1 MAFAPQCG
9 PRTLDGGAASPD
21 QGGALT
27 QFDGIATVTNLR
39 ARPLAAAALATCLA
53 ASAALA
59 GASSTPFEAYQ
70 PDPALRTA
78 PRADLEARVRRACAI
93 TQARL
98 QSTPEGSLD
107 RPCGCYASRTL
118 RTLDAAEIESY
129 RTTGYFNDSARAKAL
144 AALDSCHLKRPV

>member
-1 MAFAPQCG
+1 MIQ
-9 PRTLDGGAASPD
+9 
-21 QGGALT
+21 
-27 QFDGIATVTNLR
+27 LR
-39 ARPLAAAALATCLA
+39 ARPLAAAALASLLT

-78 PRADLEARVRRACAI
+78 PRSDLEARVRRACTI

-98 QSTPEGSLD
+98 QSAPEPSLE
-107 RPCGCYASRTL
+107 RPCGCYATRTL
-118 RTLDAAEIESY
+118 RALDAGEIESY

-144 AALDSCHLKRPV
+144 AALDSCRLQRPV